1 MNARFTG
8 GLVAAALLGAGLL
21 CPGAAAAADP
31 TGYPHDLGF
40 KPSKLIATDD
50 AVYAVGIDDDYT
62 AYVAEVGG
70 ASAEIGTDIYWVETA
85 LTPDGSALRVAT
97 YGDDGYR
104 YWDVDTDD
112 LTVTADGQPAS
123 GVDVE
128 ALGTD
133 AGGVFETDEV
143 SEDGLVLAT
152 SAGDLTLTESE
163 SSDSASIGAVA
174 ARGNVGD
181 RTWYVAGTEFGDETQ
196 TATLWSYD
204 EDEDTAGV
212 PVELGLGGSPDAN
225 VEGLAVDPTGDA
237 VYALSWRDNEEGGQ
251 TYGLTV
257 VAGGTQTYVP
267 LRYPAQEIALSPD
280 GETLYLAEND
290 SVLAV
295 ETDELPGTPGD
306 VEDGDLPTV
315 SAGESWIRSLVVD
328 PAGSVFVGLED
339 SVVAF
344 SAPGAPTDLVAT
356 PDAMSTTALSASWDE
371 GKYSWELEEGEDGLT
386 QYAYTVRTGEG
397 GFVKSGTTYNQ
408 VVHVD
413 GLQPGTTYTVEVT
426 ASNGL
431 FTSEPTTTSV
441 ATFDRYI
448 SAPSA
453 VTVQGNLTVG
463 SQLSLATTGSWEAG
477 TSVSYE
483 WYGSSG
489 EMGGAI
495 GTGPTLTLTADHLGM
510 TITGVATGT
519 KAGAAGVTIDARAN
533 GTVKSAPVTT
543 PPGTTPPV
551 TTPPAT
557 TPPAAATP
565 GKLTAPKPK
574 VTGQAKVGKTLAAK
588 AGSWTSGTKLTYHWS
603 ANGKRIKGADGAKL
617 KLTKA
622 LKGKKISVEVTGT
635 KAGYTTVTKESK
647 QTGKVRR

>member
-31 TGYPHDLGF
+31 TGYPYDLGF

-50 AVYAVGIDDDYT
+50 AVYAVGIDDDY
-62 AYVAEVGG
+62 AAHVAVAGG
-70 ASAEIGTDIYWVETA
+70 ASVEIGTDIYWIETA
-85 LTPDGSALRVAT
+85 LTPDGSALRVVT
-97 YGDDGYR
+97 SGEEGYR

-112 LTVTADGQPAS
+112 LAVTADGQPES
-123 GVDVE
+123 GVSVE

-133 AGGVFETDEV
+133 AGGTFEVDDV
-143 SEDGLVLAT
+143 SEEGLVLAT

-163 SSDSASIGAVA
+163 SSDSAAIGAVA
-174 ARGNVGD
+174 ARGTVGD

-196 TATLWSYD
+196 TATLWSYG
-204 EDEDTAGV
+204 EDEDTAGD
-212 PVELGLGGSPDAN
+212 PVDLGLGGSPDAN

-237 VYALSWRDNEEGGQ
+237 VYALSWRDNGDDPQ
-251 TYGLTV
+251 TSGLTV
-257 VAGGTQTYVP
+257 IADGTQTYVP
-267 LRYPAQEIALSPD
+267 LRYSAQEIALSPD
-280 GETLYLAEND
+280 GETLYLAEGD
-290 SVLAV
+290 SVFAV
-295 ETDELPGTPGD
+295 ETDRLADIPGY
-306 VEDGDLPTV
+306 VEDEDLP
-315 SAGESWIRSLVVD
+315 SAWAGESWIRSLAVD
-328 PAGSVFVGLED
+328 PSGSVYAGLED

-356 PDAMSTTALSASWDE
+356 PDAMSTTAFSASWDE

-386 QYAYTVRTGEG
+386 QYAYTVRNGED
-397 GFVKSGTTYNQ
+397 GFVTSGTTYDQ
-408 VVHVD
+408 VVYVD

-431 FTSEPTTTSV
+431 FTSEPAVTQV
-441 ATFDRYI
+441 ATFGRYI

-483 WYGSSG
+483 WYGSNG

-495 GTGPTLTLTADHLGM
+495 GDGPTLTLTADHLGM
-510 TITGVATGT
+510 TVTGVATGT
-519 KAGAAGVTIDARAN
+519 KDGAAGVTINAQAL
-533 GTVKSAPVTT
+533 GTVANAPATT
-543 PPGTTPPV
+543 PPTTTPPV
-551 TTPPAT
+551 TSP
-557 TPPAAATP
+557 PPAAATP

-574 VTGQAKVGKTLAAK
+574 IAGQAKVGKTLAAK

-603 ANGKRIKGADGAKL
+603 ANGKRIKGADDAKL

-635 KAGYTTVTKESK
+635 KAGYTTVTTKSK